1 MASRRPTIR
10 PAGVGVATQTSSS
23 VVGVRNSAR
32 VVGPIILLGAPGAGK
47 GTQAKLIA
55 AAYGIP
61 QISTGDLFRANVA
74 DGTELGHKV
83 KDILDHGDLV
93 PDALVNDM
101 VAERLSHPDV
111 NRGFILDGYPRTVGQ
126 AEWLDGY
133 LKNRQASDGGAA
145 PFSAI
150 APLVIQIVVGY
161 NQLLQRITGRRSCPT
176 CGRIYNV
183 YFQPPKVEGIC
194 DFDGGRLVVRPDD
207 KEEVVSERLKAYQ
220 GQTLPLVSYYKAKGQ
235 LVDVDGDQ
243 TVEAVAAQ
251 ASRAIENADRL

>member
-1 MASRRPTIR
+1 MATL
-10 PAGVGVATQTSSS
+10 TSSS
-23 VVGVRNSAR
+23 VDGVRNSER